1 MSDII
6 ATAIV
11 NYVLCTVSWLI
22 GYHRGK
28 KDAAKGVQ
36 S

>member
-1 MSDII
+1 M
-6 ATAIV
+6 AVV

-28 KDAAKGVQ
+28 KDAAREVQ

>member
-1 MSDII
+1 MSDLVTM
-6 ATAIV
+6 ALV
-11 NYVLCTVSWLI
+11 NYALCTVSWLI
-22 GYHRGK
+22 GYHRCK